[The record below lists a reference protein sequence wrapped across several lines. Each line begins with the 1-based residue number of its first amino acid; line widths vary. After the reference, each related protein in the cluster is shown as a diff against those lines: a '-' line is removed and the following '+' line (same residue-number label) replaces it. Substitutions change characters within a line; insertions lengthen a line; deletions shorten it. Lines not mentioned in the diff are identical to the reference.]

1 MALAASPNH
10 YLICLYLKCL
20 TFTISLENHHRYG
33 LYLFQRKIH
42 GYFRI
47 QINMV
52 KTKVQC
58 TTNVMH
64 IEYRYKTVLKSDKN
78 KGCPREYRTLRFE
91 RQYLMRG

>member
-52 KTKVQC
+52 KTK
-58 TTNVMH
+58 
-64 IEYRYKTVLKSDKN
+64 EYRYKTVLKSDKN